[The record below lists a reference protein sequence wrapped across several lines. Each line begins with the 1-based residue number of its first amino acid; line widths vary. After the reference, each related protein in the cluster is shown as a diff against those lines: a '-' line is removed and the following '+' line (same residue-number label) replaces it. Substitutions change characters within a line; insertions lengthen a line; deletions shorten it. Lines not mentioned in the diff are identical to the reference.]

1 VKENPS
7 NTNRNI
13 ELAGVAV
20 IAVFALVV
28 IATVYATMPLF
39 DPVYLLGPGLFPFAL
54 GAMLLVACGV
64 LFSEIRRGKHDLADM
79 RALFDK
85 AALKRPL
92 ALMGLLGITLLLI
105 PLLGFSICLFF
116 FSFVEMTWLE
126 MEKRKWWINAI
137 YAACVTGGVYY
148 LFEAL
153 TMTLPQPFWL

>member
-1 VKENPS
+1 MRENMS
-7 NTNRNI
+7 NANRKI
-13 ELAGVAV
+13 ELIGG
-20 IAVFALVV
+20 AVFAVFAIV
-28 IATVYATMPLF
+28 IIVTVYTTMPLF

-54 GAMLLVACGV
+54 GVLLLIGCGV
-64 LFSEIRRGKHDLADM
+64 LFFEIRRGKHDIADM

-92 ALMGLLGITLLLI
+92 GLMALLAVTLLLI
-105 PLLGFSICLFF
+105 PMLGFVICLFF

-126 MEKRKWWINAI
+126 MEKRKWWVNAI
-137 YAACVTGGVYY
+137 YAACVAGGVYY